1 MTDDLI
7 THYTQ
12 DGRIPGLAQ
21 KTHSGPA
28 AGRTPY
34 QRTASFDF
42 QRSLSDGRGNS
53 LDVRHQQTLFANLP
67 GRTCH
72 PLYDARQ
79 EVTLSSIS
87 NLRGAGAHFRKALW
101 WSFHQSLE
109 SISPPPPLPCMNVAK
124 SEHAPIFAFTLGFG
138 DEPCFG
144 AAGIEVSDEDFRI
157 QSFPILRAD
166 GMFLEFRDNLFYSNT
181 KTIMDSSQLSTTLI
195 NAGFP

>member
-12 DGRIPGLAQ
+12 DGRIPGIAQ

-79 EVTLSSIS
+79 EITLSSIS
-87 NLRGAGAHFRKALW
+87 NLRGAGAHFRKAL
-101 WSFHQSLE
+101 
-109 SISPPPPLPCMNVAK
+109 
-124 SEHAPIFAFTLGFG
+124 
-138 DEPCFG
+138 
-144 AAGIEVSDEDFRI
+144 
-157 QSFPILRAD
+157 
-166 GMFLEFRDNLFYSNT
+166 
-181 KTIMDSSQLSTTLI
+181 
-195 NAGFP
+195 